1 MADYLDYGDPDAGS
15 ALTPLRY
22 DGSGLNP
29 TVQAEEDAEMGDREG
44 RSPSP
49 AKRPYDGV
57 KMYPYPAELGIEAGA
72 QRGPQALPASGD
84 QLEGGDPAARN
95 AWNEE
100 GKSDSAPLALE
111 QALRHRLTQLIA
123 SPPHIADYTPPEV
136 PSPIG
141 GGQDVRLAALHLTGN
156 PISKLSTSRLF
167 AFVTHY
173 GAQPLGLEWIND
185 TSVNVVFAS
194 PSAARLALEYICPAP
209 ASSSASAQA
218 LPDMS
223 EFERIAIAQRE
234 YKVDRESSGNF
245 EQWPEAILEALLV
258 PRSAHRFPTKLYTGI
273 ERDYA
278 AQAERLRA
286 ESPSVSTIPD
296 DAPDIYREM
305 AAEER
310 KAAWSSP
317 EMDHLK
323 RLQGT
328 IWARFALESA
338 DVKAKRAKDESK
350 WYKEHGFS
358 AGKEVVSR
366 MLDVGAVGEKAELLP
381 DAEGSQGGVPKVR
394 GRGATHR
401 TAMDNLDEELN
412 AYRASREA
420 ADISRRSA
428 SPVRGLGGS
437 GHGYDAPPAAGGS
450 SSSGTNRR
458 GRGSYAARHNL
469 DDEMDQ
475 WNAARG
481 QEGSSSV
488 ALSSEDSGYR
498 ASASSANGRELLL
511 GSAGATP
518 DTGIKVRGRGRHKA
532 PSMVSSKM
540 AGWSDEPV
548 QPPSRMASDDFD
560 EFGRTGS
567 FRARARGGGGKGEGR
582 LNGGASSSSDGSSSS
597 LAQRLGGAPGLPTLE
612 ERMQARDSPSLAM
625 RLGQTRER

>member
-1 MADYLDYGDPDAGS
+1 
-15 ALTPLRY
+15 
-22 DGSGLNP
+22 
-29 TVQAEEDAEMGDREG
+29 
-44 RSPSP
+44 
-49 AKRPYDGV
+49 
-57 KMYPYPAELGIEAGA
+57 
-72 QRGPQALPASGD
+72 
-84 QLEGGDPAARN
+84 
-95 AWNEE
+95 
-100 GKSDSAPLALE
+100 
-111 QALRHRLTQLIA
+111 
-123 SPPHIADYTPPEV
+123 
-136 PSPIG
+136 
-141 GGQDVRLAALHLTGN
+141 LHLTGN
-156 PISKLSTSRLF
+156 PISRLSTSRLF

-185 TSVNVVFAS
+185 TSVNVVFAT
-194 PSAARLALEYICPAP
+194 PSAARLALEYICPASD
-209 ASSSASAQA
+209 ASLTTGPS
-218 LPDMS
+218 LPDIS
-223 EFERIAIAQRE
+223 EFERIADAQRE

-286 ESPSVSTIPD
+286 ESPSASTIPD

-310 KAAWSSP
+310 KSAWSSP

-338 DVKAKRAKDESK
+338 DVKAKRAKVESN

-366 MLDVGAVGEKAELLP
+366 MLDVGAAGEKAELLP
-381 DAEGSQGGVPKVR
+381 DVEGSQGGAPKVR

-420 ADISRRSA
+420 SDVSRRSA
-428 SPVRGLGGS
+428 SPVRVLSNS
-437 GHGYDAPPAAGGS
+437 GHGYDARPAAASS
-450 SSSGTNRR
+450 SSSGVNRR
-458 GRGSYAARHNL
+458 GRGSYAARHDL

-481 QEGSSSV
+481 QEGPAS
-488 ALSSEDSGYR
+488 LS
-498 ASASSANGRELLL
+498 GRELL
-511 GSAGATP
+511 GSGGVVP

-532 PSMVSSKM
+532 PSMASSKM
-540 AGWSDEPV
+540 SGWSDDV
-548 QPPSRMASDDFD
+548 GQPPSRMASDDFD
-560 EFGRTGS
+560 EFGRSAS
-567 FRARARGGGGKGEGR
+567 FRERGR
-582 LNGGASSSSDGSSSS
+582 NGDNRVNGSSNS

-612 ERMQARDSPSLAM
+612 ERMQARESPSLAT
-625 RLGQTRER
+625 RLGQMRER

>member
-1 MADYLDYGDPDAGS
+1 MADYLDYGDPDAAS

-22 DGSGLNP
+22 DGSRL
-29 TVQAEEDAEMGDREG
+29 TSTLQADDDDAEMGDREG

-49 AKRPYDGV
+49 AKRPYEGV

-72 QRGPQALPASGD
+72 QRGPRALPAEEE
-84 QLEGGDPAARN
+84 QLEGTDATAPK

-100 GKSDSAPLALE
+100 
-111 QALRHRLTQLIA
+111 
-123 SPPHIADYTPPEV
+123 ADYTPPEV

-141 GGQDVRLAALHLTGN
+141 GGQDVRLSALHLTGN

-209 ASSSASAQA
+209 STSSAATTTPA

-223 EFERIAIAQRE
+223 EFERIAIAQKE

-278 AQAERLRA
+278 AQAERLRG

-366 MLDVGAVGEKAELLP
+366 MLDVGALGEKAELLP
-381 DAEGSQGGVPKVR
+381 DAEGSQGGAGKVR

-420 ADISRRSA
+420 SDVSRRSA
-428 SPVRGLGGS
+428 SPVRGLGSS
-437 GHGYDAPPAAGGS
+437 GHGYDAPPAAGS
-450 SSSGTNRR
+450 SSSSRTNRR
-458 GRGSYAARHNL
+458 GRGSYAARHDL

-481 QEGSSSV
+481 QVGASS
-488 ALSSEDSGYR
+488 LLPSSDDTGY
-498 ASASSANGRELLL
+498 SASSSSGRELL
-511 GSAGATP
+511 GSASAAP

-540 AGWSDEPV
+540 AGWSDDIIAPST
-548 QPPSRMASDDFD
+548 SRMASDDFD
-560 EFGRTGS
+560 EYGRSGS
-567 FRARARGGGGKGEGR
+567 FRARGRRGDGMSNGGGGS
-582 LNGGASSSSDGSSSS
+582 NT

-612 ERMQARDSPSLAM
+612 ERMQARESPSLAT
-625 RLGQTRER
+625 RLGQMRER